1 MKFRKLSKNK
11 LMYFFFA
18 IEIIII
24 LFIYKNYYNCQQK
37 DYKSLGVYSDKIV
50 EDKIENIIH
59 SAYYVC
65 FGFVE
70 DRYNKSYDI
79 ENYRSKNPELKYMYS
94 INENNESKTLIEGQD
109 SLEDYLDY
117 EELKKKY
124 GGHNQGIDL
133 PVRIYMLP
141 DKNNK
146 SKINAIQSIIA
157 NNKIKFFV
165 FNIDLDEL
173 VKLNIMQNVYE
184 NYDFRIRCKI
194 DGTIWGDDNK
204 FQREFYSEGF
214 NISGDNSFFDLTL
227 KSDVSVKKSIKN
239 GMDLMLI
246 FIVLTILNYMGYIVL
261 KKNKNILNLKRIGDK
276 LQEEIIARREI
287 EKRYELAIEGSNDI
301 IWEYD
306 EVKKEFILSD
316 KWNKITRYSKN
327 IFKKDEMR
335 LELLELVYKDDRKGF
350 LEMIKGIA
358 NHNKNFLKYEFR
370 ITKPEGITIWFS
382 LRGNALYDENGKLL
396 KVAGSLTDITDTK
409 IKEKRIEY
417 LAYNDSLTGLR
428 NLKKFMMDIKK
439 YIDAWELKN
448 QKGAILFI
456 DLDNFKL
463 INDTLGHDY
472 GDALLKRVAVEMSS
486 VIKSK
491 NSGKVYRIAGDEF
504 VVIINYFDSIQELN
518 IICKDLVDVFN
529 KEFIINNKVLNITCS
544 EGVAIY
550 PCHSRDDKQL
560 LINADIAMYK
570 AKQNGKNRY
579 EFFNSHLK
587 EEMDK
592 KLKMERDLNRALK
605 NNEFTLN
612 YQPKINIV
620 SNEISGYEAL
630 IRWYNEKKKSYISPV
645 EFIPLAETCGI
656 IEELGYWIIEE
667 VCRQINS
674 WKEQNIEFKQIA
686 INISPVQL
694 IQKNFLARLKGI
706 LYKYKVKTN
715 EIQLEITETTYMKD
729 IEKNNKILEKLRKAG
744 ISIALDDFGT
754 GYSSL
759 SYLID
764 IPINTLKIDKSF
776 VTGVE
781 NDSVKKQIVQAI
793 ITIAHNMGVIVV
805 AEGVENKEEMQVLKN
820 LECDIIQGYYYSKP
834 MPGKEVEHFKI

>member
-1 MKFRKLSKNK
+1 MKFRKLPKNK

-18 IEIIII
+18 IEIAIII
-24 LFIYKNYYNCQQK
+24 CIYKNYYDYQQM
-37 DYKSLGVYSDKIV
+37 DYKSLGVYSDKIL

-65 FGFVE
+65 FGFFE
-70 DRYNKSYDI
+70 EKCNESYNI
-79 ENYRSKNPELKYMYS
+79 ENYRLKNPELKHMYI
-94 INENNESKTLIEGQD
+94 INENNESKTLINGQD
-109 SLEDYLDY
+109 PKEKYLDY
-117 EELKKKY
+117 EELKNIY
-124 GGHNQGIDL
+124 ENHNNGVDL
-133 PVRIYMLP
+133 PSTIYMLP
-141 DKNNK
+141 DKNSK
-146 SKINAIQSIIA
+146 SKINAIQGIII
-157 NNKIKFFV
+157 NKKIKFFV
-165 FNIDLDEL
+165 FNIDVDEL
-173 VKLNIMQNVYE
+173 IKLNLLHDVYE
-184 NYDFRIRCKI
+184 NYDFRIRCKVN
-194 DGTIWGDDNK
+194 GTIWGSDTN
-204 FQREFYSEGF
+204 FQREFYSERI
-214 NISGDNSFFDLTL
+214 NISGESCFLDLAL
-227 KSDVSVKKSIKN
+227 KPNVFKKKLITN
-239 GMDLMLI
+239 G
-246 FIVLTILNYMGYIVL
+246 IVLTLISVVLTVLNYMGYMML
-261 KKNKNILNLKRIGDK
+261 KKNKNILNLKKIGDK
-276 LQEEIIARREI
+276 LQEEIVARREV
-287 EKRYELAIEGSNDI
+287 EERYELAIEGSNDI

-306 EVKKEFILSD
+306 EVEKRFILSD
-316 KWNKITRYSKN
+316 KWNKITGYTKN
-327 IFKKDEMR
+327 IFKKSEMR
-335 LELLELVYKDDRKGF
+335 VELFELAYKDDREGL
-350 LEMIKGIA
+350 LEIVKGIRT
-358 NHNKNFLKYEFR
+358 HNKKILKHEFR
-370 ITKPEGITIWFS
+370 ITKPDGITIWFS
-382 LRGNALYDENGKLL
+382 LRGNALYDEHCELL

-409 IKEKRIEY
+409 IKERRIEY
-417 LAYNDSLTGLR
+417 LAYHDSLTGLK
-428 NLKKFMMDIKK
+428 NLKRFMMDIKK
-439 YIDAWELKN
+439 YIDLWELKN

-472 GDALLKRVAVEMSS
+472 GDALLRRVATEMYS
-486 VIKSK
+486 VIKIK
-491 NSGKVYRIAGDEF
+491 NSGEVYRIAGDEF

-518 IICKDLVDVFN
+518 IICKDLINIFN
-529 KEFIINNKVLNITCS
+529 KEFLINNKILNITCS

-579 EFFNSHLK
+579 EFFNSYLK

-630 IRWYNEKKKSYISPV
+630 IRWYDKEKKSYISPM

-667 VCRQINS
+667 VCRQINI
-674 WKEQNIEFKQIA
+674 WKIENVEFKQIA

-694 IQKNFLARLKGI
+694 IQKTFITRLKQI
-706 LYKYKVKTN
+706 LDRYKVETK

-729 IEKNNKILEKLRKAG
+729 IEKNNKILEKLRSAG

-776 VTGVE
+776 VTGVQ
-781 NDSVKKQIVQAI
+781 NDSVRKQIVQAI
-793 ITIAHNMGVIVV
+793 INIAHNIDLLVV
-805 AEGVENKEEMQVLKN
+805 AEGVENKEEMEVLKD
-820 LECDIIQGYYYSKP
+820 LKCDIIQGYYYSKP
-834 MPGKEVEHFKI
+834 MPGKDVQNFKI